1 MKVGYL
7 PSRVHLECDTHAAD
21 AEQPHALVHVV
32 IPSRTDRISQSLL
45 VASEWSRLGL
55 KGGLS
60 TIGNVSLNNSLPG
73 FGLVSLSGSSGA
85 GIGNSGYHRLL

>member
-32 IPSRTDRISQSLL
+32 IPSRTDRISQSLDGWA
-45 VASEWSRLGL
+45 VGCRIL
-55 KGGLS
+55 KVDEAAVDVQS
-60 TIGNVSLNNSLPG
+60 
-73 FGLVSLSGSSGA
+73 
-85 GIGNSGYHRLL
+85 